1 MEMSQYL
8 LLPAGGAVL
17 SDPLEASSVHGTLL
31 LNLLDLLQGEG
42 DGDARRR
49 QLRGANVMLRV

>member
-17 SDPLEASSVHGTLL
+17 SNPLEASSVHGAL
-31 LNLLDLLQGEG
+31 LLDLFDLLQREG

-49 QLRGANVMLRV
+49 QLRRANVMLRV

>member
-1 MEMSQYL
+1 MSQYL

-17 SDPLEASSVHGTLL
+17 SNPLEASSVHGTLL
-31 LNLLDLLQGEG
+31 LDLLDLLQREG

-49 QLRGANVMLRV
+49 QLRRANVMLRV